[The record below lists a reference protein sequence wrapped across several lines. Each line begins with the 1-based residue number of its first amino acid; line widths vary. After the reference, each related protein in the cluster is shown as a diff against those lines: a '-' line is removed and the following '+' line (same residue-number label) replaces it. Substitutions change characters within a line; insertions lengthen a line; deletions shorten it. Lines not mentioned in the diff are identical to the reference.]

1 MTNGQKQEIQW
12 QIGFSATNTVANEH
26 KMTEI
31 QWQIV
36 KCTPKYSGKS
46 KGTLLK
52 TTTKLFNQEFKIQL
66 PVDLLRLSISTV
78 VLIEL

>member
-1 MTNGQKQEIQW
+1 MTNGPKQEIQW

-36 KCTPKYSGKS
+36 KCTPKYSHTTVRP
-46 KGTLLK
+46 KG
-52 TTTKLFNQEFKIQL
+52 
-66 PVDLLRLSISTV
+66 RYY
-78 VLIEL
+78 